1 MPLIERGI
9 PNRRSGVSVD
19 LQNFPFLANDPTPAE
34 RTARRVWYHTYLLLC
49 GIVFEEIKNN
59 YPNAPSRKKRET
71 VVFGEKRG
79 PIKSAPH
86 GPEEKKSL

>member
-1 MPLIERGI
+1 
-9 PNRRSGVSVD
+9 
-19 LQNFPFLANDPTPAE
+19 
-34 RTARRVWYHTYLLLC
+34 VWYHTYLLLC